1 MLNHQK
7 LKYNSKSGDLLE
19 NPHIYVQQAIAS
31 YGTSSQIRHI
41 LRGGGWN
48 ELVNGNN
55 VRECYSSSNKQKIKI

>member
-41 LRGGGWN
+41 LRGGAEMSW
-48 ELVNGNN
+48 
-55 VRECYSSSNKQKIKI
+55 

>member
-1 MLNHQK
+1 MLNRLK
-7 LKYNSKSGDLLE
+7 LKYNSKSGILLE
-19 NPHIYVQQAIAS
+19 NPHIYVQQAIAG

-41 LRGGGWN
+41 LRGGWN